1 MSVGIVVQ
9 QMAVIFLLILSGFVL
24 FRLKLVDDNASKAL
38 SNIVV
43 NITNP
48 AILILS
54 AFDEGPKESLSDLG
68 LALVVILVIYAFLI
82 GFSYIWPRILK
93 VPSEDDYAYKMITIF
108 GNIGFLGIP
117 LVSALV
123 GARGL
128 IYVSLACLVF
138 NFLIY
143 TYGLEVLRKEAEKNC
158 ERTGSQENNGK
169 KRIEFKKLINPGT
182 VSAVATVIL
191 YLCNIKA
198 PEFITDTLSYAGN
211 CTTYLSM
218 LVLGIAIAQTT
229 PKKLFFDGKMYIHI
243 LVRQILI
250 PIVIALIL
258 KQFISN
264 DLILSVLVIEFAVA
278 AGNMPLM
285 FSKQL
290 GLECETISR
299 GVILTTLFTIVT
311 IPIVLL
317 FI

>member
-1 MSVGIVVQ
+1 MSLLIVVQ
-9 QMAVIFLLILSGFVL
+9 QMIVIFLLILSGFIL
-24 FRLKLVDDNASKAL
+24 FRLNLIDDNASKAL

-54 AFDEGPKESLSDLG
+54 AFDDGPKESLSDIG
-68 LALVVILVIYAFLI
+68 LALVAILLIYAFLI
-82 GFSYIWPRILK
+82 GFSYIWPRILNI
-93 VPSEDDYAYKMITIF
+93 PREDYFAYKMIIVY
-108 GNIGFLGIP
+108 GNTGFLGIP

-123 GARGL
+123 GPSGL
-128 IYVSLACLVF
+128 IYVSLVCLIF

-143 TYGLEVLRKEAEKNC
+143 TYGLGILRNEAEKNS
-158 ERTGSQENNGK
+158 EHKSSLNVADRK
-169 KRIEFKKLINPGT
+169 KNELKKLINPGT
-182 VSAVATVIL
+182 ISAILTIIL

-198 PEFITDTLSYAGN
+198 PEFVTDTLSYSGN

-218 LVLGIAIAQTT
+218 IVLGVAIAQTT
-229 PKKLFFDGKMYIHI
+229 PKKIFFDGKMYIHI

-250 PIVIALIL
+250 PICIALVL
-258 KQFISN
+258 KQFVSN
-264 DLILSVLVIEFAVA
+264 QLILNVLVIEFAVA

-290 GLECETISR
+290 GLKCETISR
-299 GVILTTLFTIVT
+299 GVILTTLFTIAT